1 MPRLVLHWSGRFGP
15 ALALWADLIDGHIV
29 SLAAI

>member
-1 MPRLVLHWSGRFGP
+1 MPGLVLHWSGRFGP
-15 ALALWADLIDGHIV
+15 ARALWADFIEGHIV